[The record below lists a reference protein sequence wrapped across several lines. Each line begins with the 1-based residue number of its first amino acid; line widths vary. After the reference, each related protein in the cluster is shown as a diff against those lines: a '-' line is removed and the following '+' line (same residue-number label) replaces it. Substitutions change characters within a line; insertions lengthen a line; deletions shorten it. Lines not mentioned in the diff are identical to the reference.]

1 MGLARRCSTLVAVMT
16 PVYRIAGSL
25 TALVLASASP
35 CGAHGLQ
42 ANPRPRV
49 YQRATGVVRQ
59 AAMPRV
65 VVQGPVDLPPAAHRP
80 EAPSA
85 RVLVRDGS
93 ATRRSSFGPQG
104 IVTTF
109 ASPRRAI
116 TGRALVLRTHPVTTL
131 AALFHDANAPPLRV
145 SSVTGRSA

>member
-1 MGLARRCSTLVAVMT
+1 MGLARRSSTLVAVMT
-16 PVYRIAGSL
+16 PVYRIAGL
-25 TALVLASASP
+25 LAALVLAAASP

-42 ANPRPRV
+42 PNPRPRT

-65 VVQGPVDLPPAAHRP
+65 VVHGPVDLPPAAHRP
-80 EAPSA
+80 ATPSTPA
-85 RVLVRDGS
+85 LVRDGG

-104 IVTTF
+104 IVTTL
-109 ASPRRAI
+109 AVPRRAI
-116 TGRALVLRTHPVTTL
+116 TGRALVLRTHAVTTL

>member
-1 MGLARRCSTLVAVMT
+1 
-16 PVYRIAGSL
+16 
-25 TALVLASASP
+25 VLAAASP
-35 CGAHGLQ
+35 CGAHGQ
-42 ANPRPRV
+42 QTNPRGRA
-49 YQRATGVVRQ
+49 YQRATGVVWQ

-65 VVQGPVDLPPAAHRP
+65 VVHSPVTLPPAAHRP
-80 EAPSA
+80 AEPSTP
-85 RVLVRDGS
+85 VLVRDGG

-104 IVTTF
+104 IVTAF
-109 ASPRRAI
+109 ASPRRTI